1 MANFRET
8 LEFFAIVKLHATRKV
23 ADATVLP
30 NYALQD
36 VTSITSGNVVTT
48 EHHQEGQIKKN
59 LRKNIVFQFSAV
71 ESILMEVS

>member
-36 VTSITSGNVVTT
+36 VTSITSGNLVTT
-48 EHHQEGQIKKN
+48 EHHQKDQIK
-59 LRKNIVFQFSAV
+59 
-71 ESILMEVS
+71 